1 MILSLLK
8 AGARL
13 VLKVQRCWEI
23 QGSENIPVTG
33 GVLLAA
39 NHVSYWDPVA
49 IVCAIERQVYIMAK
63 AELFNIPIIG
73 YAVRVSG
80 AFPVRRD
87 ATDRRALRTAL
98 RLLQQGEVVGI
109 FPEGT
114 RNKSEG
120 TLQPHLGAAMLALK
134 TGVPVVPI
142 AVIGSRGV
150 IGKLIVRIGQPLHF
164 EMALKPSKD
173 ELEKISG
180 RIMQDIN
187 LLLKI

>member
-49 IVCAIERQVYIMAK
+49 IVCAIERQVYFMAK

>member
-13 VLKVQRCWEI
+13 VLKVQRRWEVH
-23 QGSENIPVTG
+23 GAENIPATG

-49 IVCAIERQVYIMAK
+49 IVCAVERQVYFMAK

-80 AFPVRRD
+80 AFPVHRD
-87 ATDRRALRTAL
+87 VIDHQALRTAL

-142 AVIGSRGV
+142 AVIGSRGL
-150 IGKLIVRIGQPLHF
+150 IGKLIVRIGQPIQF
-164 EMALKPSKD
+164 DMVVKASKD
-173 ELEKISG
+173 ELQKVSE
-180 RIMQDIN
+180 RIMQEIN